1 MVMLVACAKFIDV
14 HTTIME
20 EDHSH
25 QCHKNFEKKNLKFQ
39 ENILA
44 ALSVSI
50 LQRDRLGADFI
61 GQFAVIPT
69 KI

>member
-1 MVMLVACAKFIDV
+1 MPK
-14 HTTIME
+14 E
-20 EDHSH
+20 
-25 QCHKNFEKKNLKFQ
+25 FQ
-39 ENILA
+39 EKTLTSKEKILA